1 MDSEAVPKSPKRAKV
16 SDEESEE
23 STIENL
29 NSRNTESS
37 GTSADSTTPDSEP
50 EQKPEKSEEEVVVIS
65 SDDDSDKDAAKTKPE
80 DTIKEEDEDT
90 LTGKPMTTGVRSME
104 TDINDDKNDNTTRVD
119 GDSKSKLQLSDKNED
134 LKTESQTLDEKLSE
148 KSPASDSSGECIS
161 QEDLLAHLGLGSV
174 RALANPKP
182 NKEEKISNGVLS
194 ERKPLIPHK
203 PKESIVDLLRAPKLK
218 SHEEKPK
225 VNGEA
230 PITVVNGVSD
240 DDDSTPGT
248 PSEADDDDE
257 LLAKEQLIEELR
269 QELRNEEAKLLLLK
283 KIQAAQNDPKSTT
296 KFVKEKENEK
306 LLTSGVQY
314 SSGGKS
320 GSNQL
325 SMKKSQ
331 SLPPPPPLKTHIST
345 TGTYQPPVA
354 IQPKLLPKMGNVQS
368 LHGSSLSSSKS
379 VNHMQ
384 PSSKSPSRSGSS
396 AIKDLQNV
404 ISSMSTSLIHPTP
417 MYPRA
422 SSQAS
427 VYTTHAQAAPVRP
440 TPVRAN
446 NVPGATASSGY
457 LSFPAHIS
465 TKASSSSPAV
475 STAGKQA
482 AAKMALRKQLE
493 KTLLQIP
500 PPKPP
505 PAEWSFIPSLNSNE
519 FMTLVGFE
527 KVVDAIS
534 LKEIPKAKSS
544 PPLTEKPQQENPKVC
559 GQCDTDFT
567 PCWKTKNKDGAEVLM
582 CEKCS
587 TVNVKKELKTEHTAR
602 LKAAFLKAL
611 KQEQEIEQKMGE
623 TTPIAP
629 KPQSSK
635 SSSHSSSSSSS
646 SRHHHISHHQG
657 VLHHRHQHV
666 QPGIYH
672 HHQQHPDSL
681 LYQLQQQ
688 HIQQQQ
694 QEMEV
699 ARRHGDVRWHP
710 YTLTQ
715 HHHSSHKP
723 QHHHSI
729 VSDSDRQYLLDM
741 IPSLPAQ
748 YSSSRI

>member
-1 MDSEAVPKSPKRAKV
+1 MPLIS
-16 SDEESEE
+16 
-23 STIENL
+23 IIL
-29 NSRNTESS
+29 FIFSR
-37 GTSADSTTPDSEP
+37 
-50 EQKPEKSEEEVVVIS
+50 EKSEEEVVVIS
-65 SDDDSDKDAAKTKPE
+65 SDDDSDKDAAAKTESEVKTE
-80 DTIKEEDEDT
+80 TKEEDPI
-90 LTGKPMTTGVRSME
+90 TGKPLTTTTTTQSME
-104 TDINDDKNDNTTRVD
+104 TDTNNDKSNDKTRVD
-119 GDSKSKLQLSDKNED
+119 DGDSESKLELSDNVKD
-134 LKTESQTLDEKLSE
+134 LNTDSQTADEKLSEKQSE
-148 KSPASDSSGECIS
+148 KSPASDSSDECIS

-182 NKEEKISNGVLS
+182 KKEEKISNGVLS

-283 KIQAAQNDPKSTT
+283 KIQAAQNDPKNAS
-296 KFVKEKENEK
+296 KYVKEKENEK
-306 LLTSGVQY
+306 LLTSTMQY
-314 SSGGKS
+314 SGGKS
-320 GSNQL
+320 GGNQL

-345 TGTYQPPVA
+345 AGTYQPPVA

-368 LHGSSLSSSKS
+368 LHSSSLSSSKS
-379 VNHMQ
+379 VNQIQ

-404 ISSMSTSLIHPTP
+404 ISSMSTNLIHPTP

-422 SSQAS
+422 SSQAN
-427 VYTTHAQAAPVRP
+427 VYTTLAQAAPVRP

-457 LSFPAHIS
+457 SSFPAHIS
-465 TKASSSSPAV
+465 TKASSPSPAV

-505 PAEWSFIPSLNSNE
+505 PAEWSFIPSLNSTE
-519 FMTLVGFE
+519 FMSLVGFE

-534 LKEIPKAKSS
+534 QKENPKSKS

-559 GQCDTDFT
+559 GQCGTDFT

-611 KQEQEIEQKMGE
+611 KQEQEIEQKMSE

-646 SRHHHISHHQG
+646 SRQHHHISHHQG

-688 HIQQQQ
+688 HLQQQQ

-710 YTLTQ
+710 YITQ